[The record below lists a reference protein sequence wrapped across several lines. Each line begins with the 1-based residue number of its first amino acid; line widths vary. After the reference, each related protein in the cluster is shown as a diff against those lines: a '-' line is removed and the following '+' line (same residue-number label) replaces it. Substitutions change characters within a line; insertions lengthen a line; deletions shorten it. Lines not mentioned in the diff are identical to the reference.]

1 MHYAACPQEYF
12 ANMGGGT
19 GAIMK
24 SAHISALG
32 LLIIVFYL
40 ARCSTTYCTVQ
51 VQYCTIF
58 WNIIRYC
65 GILHNIVN
73 IGQYCGILYH
83 IVHWYSR
90 MYCIALHSALFCDAL
105 YCNAWWSNRRY
116 CSASL
121 LQMIAKGRKQFFGRH
136 IAHISN
142 QICTAAS
149 SNLAKTGTLLE
160 KQRHK
165 PLIFNY
171 FAFQEKRTRKKI
183 KINRYLLIFKSS
195 AWRRQILPILHIVL
209 GSKHFHCLLNHIQ
222 SLHFLD
228 GTNPLYD
235 IFYLNLCYAS
245 WIVLKIQN
253 IVFKWSINHLSHL
266 YIVEDKD
273 KLGWIEKREV

>member
-1 MHYAACPQEYF
+1 M
-12 ANMGGGT
+12 
-19 GAIMK
+19 
-24 SAHISALG
+24 
-32 LLIIVFYL
+32 
-40 ARCSTTYCTVQ
+40 
-51 VQYCTIF
+51 
-58 WNIIRYC
+58 
-65 GILHNIVN
+65 
-73 IGQYCGILYH
+73 LYN

-90 MYCIALHSALFCDAL
+90 MYCNAFRCMFCDAL
-105 YCNAWWSNRRY
+105 YCNAWWSNPRY
-116 CSASL
+116 CSASV
-121 LQMIAKGRKQFFGRH
+121 LQIFAKRRKQFFGLRH

-142 QICTAAS
+142 QICTPAS

-160 KQRHK
+160 KQSHK

-183 KINRYLLIFKSS
+183 KINRYLLIFKLS

-253 IVFKWSINHLSHL
+253 IVFKWSINYLSYL
-266 YIVEDKD
+266 YIIEDKD

>member
-1 MHYAACPQEYF
+1 MHCIVMHGDPIEDIAA
-12 ANMGGGT
+12 
-19 GAIMK
+19 
-24 SAHISALG
+24 H
-32 LLIIVFYL
+32 
-40 ARCSTTYCTVQ
+40 
-51 VQYCTIF
+51 
-58 WNIIRYC
+58 
-65 GILHNIVN
+65 
-73 IGQYCGILYH
+73 
-83 IVHWYSR
+83 
-90 MYCIALHSALFCDAL
+90 LFCK
-105 YCNAWWSNRRY
+105 W
-116 CSASL
+116 
-121 LQMIAKGRKQFFGRH
+121 LQREEKQFFGRH

-160 KQRHK
+160 KQSHK

-235 IFYLNLCYAS
+235 IFYLNLC
-245 WIVLKIQN
+245 
-253 IVFKWSINHLSHL
+253 
-266 YIVEDKD
+266 
-273 KLGWIEKREV
+273 